1 MTIRE
6 GGAMR
11 IEDLE
16 VKLNSRIMEA
26 YAIGM
31 SAIEITKV
39 LRKSRVDYV
48 HSFLR
53 DAGCIQTMNRSDY
66 HRSFDV
72 DNRLLAALR
81 NKGYSFGRW
90 CLGWKLDSR
99 QAEADLKSKPV
110 DEEPT
115 VAHRALFRD
124 FPDVYSRL
132 FGAGRVARSGK
143 NKAPRLY
150 PSMSITWDNSQK
162 EYVANIVEYP
172 EVEVIGLDLNDA
184 FEKVM
189 IAYRLFQSIQRLN
202 DAIEKFADK

>member
-1 MTIRE
+1 
-6 GGAMR
+6 MR

-31 SAIEITKV
+31 SVMEITKV

-48 HSFLR
+48 HGFLR
-53 DAGCIQTMNRSDY
+53 DAGCIPTMDRSDY

-72 DNRLLAALR
+72 DNRLLAALS

-99 QAEADLKSKPV
+99 IAEADLKSKPA
-110 DEEPT
+110 DEEQT
-115 VAHRALFRD
+115 GVHRALHRD
-124 FPDVYSRL
+124 FPDIYSRL
-132 FGAGRVARSGK
+132 FGGGRVVRSGK
-143 NKAPRLY
+143 GRAVRSY
-150 PSMSITWDNSQK
+150 PSLSITWDDSQRG
-162 EYVANIVEYP
+162 YVAMIVEHP
-172 EVEVIGLDLNDA
+172 EVEVVGLDLNDA

-189 IAYRLFQSIQRLN
+189 IAYRLFQSIGRLN
-202 DAIEKFADK
+202 DAITKSLAVE

>member
-1 MTIRE
+1 MQ
-6 GGAMR
+6 

-31 SAIEITKV
+31 SVMEITKV

-48 HSFLR
+48 HGFLR
-53 DAGCIQTMNRSDY
+53 DAGCIPTMDRSDY

-99 QAEADLKSKPV
+99 MAEVDLKSKTA
-110 DEEPT
+110 EEEQT
-115 VAHRALFRD
+115 AAHRALFRD

-132 FGAGRVARSGK
+132 FGGGRVARNGK
-143 NKAPRLY
+143 GKTPRIY
-150 PSMSITWDNSQK
+150 PSVSITWNNAQK
-162 EYVANIVEYP
+162 GYAAIITEHP

-184 FEKVM
+184 FEKVV
-189 IAYRLFQSIQRLN
+189 IAYRLFQSIERLN
-202 DAIEKFADK
+202 EAVKKFAGG

>member
-1 MTIRE
+1 MQ
-6 GGAMR
+6 

-16 VKLNSRIMEA
+16 VRLNSRIMEA

-31 SAIEITKV
+31 SVMEITKI

-53 DAGCIQTMNRSDY
+53 DAGCIPTMSKGDY
-66 HRSFDV
+66 HRSFNV

-99 QAEADLKSKPV
+99 QAEDDLKTRPV
-110 DEEPT
+110 DGELMA
-115 VAHRALFRD
+115 AHRALHRD
-124 FPDVYSRL
+124 FPDIYAKL
-132 FGAGRVARSGK
+132 FGKGRVARFSK
-143 NKAPRLY
+143 EKVPRFY
-150 PSMSITWDNSQK
+150 PSLALTWDDSQRG
-162 EYVANIVEYP
+162 YVAIIVEHP
-172 EVEVIGLDLNDA
+172 EVEVVGLDLIDA

-189 IAYRLFQSIQRLN
+189 VAYRLFQSIERLN
-202 DAIEKFADK
+202 DAIMRSAGE